1 VVLREY
7 KIHIFIPVMLA
18 AACGTV
24 LTRIVFG
31 ETQELSFIQFHDFSR
46 WIYIYLIIFGILL
59 GCLATLFNKTLMLV
73 IRSFSHINMA
83 RRLLIA
89 GLITGAVGYLLPDAL
104 GAHFHSAHVL
114 IAQDGNIQLL
124 IGVVAAK
131 FLLTIVAIGLGI
143 PGGIIGPVF
152 VIGMLSGV
160 VLAFPLGFFLDDV
173 SDLNGSFSLLGM
185 AGLMTAVI
193 HAPLAALSA
202 VMELSY
208 SPEMIL
214 PTILVIVPAYVT
226 STQFLGNS
234 SIFTQ
239 QLDYQKL
246 PYTIS
251 SVMESLQKTGVLAV
265 MNKEFRLLNQHSEF
279 FYNNEQLISTTN
291 REQDIAVVRYSL
303 DINGAS
309 EYSLVEYEKQKD
321 DGAMCLTF
329 IPMQGIN
336 FQATLAEVYSLL
348 EVNRHGA
355 VYVFSTTAEEIVGV
369 ITWKTLRYHLH
380 KASY

>member
-1 VVLREY
+1 
-7 KIHIFIPVMLA
+7 
-18 AACGTV
+18 